1 MEQTDKEPHW
11 FASVALSGLGRLKAH
26 HGGKLVCVRDPVYH
40 ISATVGSQYRTRSP
54 GHLPG
59 WVVSLVFFAT
69 ILADCHLVSQ

>member
-11 FASVALSGLGRLKAH
+11 FAFVALSGLGQLKAH
-26 HGGKLVCVRDPVYH
+26 HVRERDPVYH
-40 ISATVGSQYRTRSP
+40 ISVTVGSQYHTRSP

-59 WVVSLVFFAT
+59 WVVSLVSFAT